1 MIGSEELIFIFAI
14 AMLLFGANK
23 LPELARSL
31 GSSMGEFQRAQR
43 ESELNLRKFEKPLE
57 EHSHPVNTKI
67 KEMAEKLGIDA
78 LGKTDDQLLEE
89 IQKCAEKSKEAPE
102 ADSIAKQA

>member
-1 MIGSEELIFIFAI
+1 MLGAEELVLIFAI

-57 EHSHPVNTKI
+57 EHPYPVNTKI
-67 KEMAEKLGIDA
+67 QETAKKLGIDIN
-78 LGKTDDQLLEE
+78 GKTDDQILDE
-89 IQKCAEKSKEAPE
+89 IQKCAKNLKET
-102 ADSIAKQA
+102 D

>member
-1 MIGSEELIFIFAI
+1 MLGSEELILIFAV

-43 ESELNLRKFEKPLE
+43 ESELNLRKFEQPLE
-57 EHSHPVNTKI
+57 KLSYPIHTKI
-67 KEMAEKLGIDA
+67 QETAKKLGIDIT
-78 LGKTDDQLLEE
+78 GKTDDQLLDE
-89 IQKCAEKSKEAPE
+89 IQKFAEEPKEVLE
-102 ADSIAKQA
+102 TDSVAKQA